1 MSERTRT
8 PRTLSS
14 AFGGQCTTVDEQRE
28 IWQDA
33 LHEHAVWEGPM
44 FEKPV
49 SFIGRTAVGAFMEF
63 LLSASAAPALHRLI
77 PW

>member
-14 AFGGQCTTVDEQRE
+14 AFGGQLTTVDEQRE

-33 LHEHAVWEGPM
+33 LHEHAVWEGQM

-49 SFIGRTAVGAFMEF
+49 SFIGRAAVGAFMEF